1 MNNLYTIEEVTTEHP
16 SNNYHTFQLHV
27 HDNYEI
33 YLFLEGDTKYIIE
46 ENDYSLS
53 SGDLIIIR
61 KNQLHRTFH
70 NSPKFYKRIILNIE
84 PDFFK
89 QNNVEEY
96 ERIFTDIKTDV
107 GSKIN
112 SDIVKSSGIY
122 DAFMRIKEYSKNFT
136 NVYNV
141 ITKSVIIEILH
152 LINNVNL
159 YSVSKISNDLLKEII
174 EYINENFTTNVTL
187 DSLQKKFFISK
198 YHLCRIFLKATGLT
212 VHNYITKKRLANAK
226 NLIKNGISVLDAS
239 EKSGFNS
246 YTSFY
251 RAFLSE
257 YGFSPKNKKL
267 VNTK

>member
-141 ITKSVIIEILH
+141 IIHGES
-152 LINNVNL
+152 
-159 YSVSKISNDLLKEII
+159 
-174 EYINENFTTNVTL
+174 
-187 DSLQKKFFISK
+187 SL
-198 YHLCRIFLKATGLT
+198 
-212 VHNYITKKRLANAK
+212 
-226 NLIKNGISVLDAS
+226 
-239 EKSGFNS
+239 
-246 YTSFY
+246 
-251 RAFLSE
+251 
-257 YGFSPKNKKL
+257 
-267 VNTK
+267 